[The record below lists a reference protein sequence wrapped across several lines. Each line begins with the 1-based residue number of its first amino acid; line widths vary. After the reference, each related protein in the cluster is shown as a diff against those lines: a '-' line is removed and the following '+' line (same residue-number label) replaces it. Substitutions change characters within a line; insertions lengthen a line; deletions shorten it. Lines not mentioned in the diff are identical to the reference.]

1 MTFILISSSLHY
13 TSVLA
18 NDATTTTTTSINHVT
33 PGASANKQKE
43 IRIKMKNQIKEQY
56 MKNKQNKT
64 NVKNPHDFHRDR
76 HEMHDTILNRYLNS
90 NEVLGSESNNNDN
103 IHDTYHDE
111 QHIQNIHAN
120 VHEHHTI
127 AKKKIEESEKQMD
140 VWREDQIGCLVGN
153 EKLVENVGIK
163 ERWALQFVVNRIM
176 VVLLPLIVIHM
187 LMYFLCMVHLLH

>member
-18 NDATTTTTTSINHVT
+18 NDATTTTTASINHVT

-64 NVKNPHDFHRDR
+64 NVKKHNDFHRDR

-140 VWREDQIGCLVGN
+140 AHNDIRLNIYKNIKRLTDEKMKKQQEQEERE
-153 EKLVENVGIK
+153 VEHGSD
-163 ERWALQFVVNRIM
+163 L
-176 VVLLPLIVIHM
+176 
-187 LMYFLCMVHLLH
+187 